1 MCCKGVKPQTE
12 KVKTIR
18 KMGPPMTKS
27 QLQMFLGG
35 MNTFHIFL
43 PDLANMIIPLNGLL
57 NKEKTVNDW
66 NDACDEAFVKAK
78 ESLIKIVMLVYPN
91 PTLEYKI
98 YADTSGNALGGMLI
112 QTYEV
117 QGKDVDLPIGFTSYT
132 FSKVER
138 CYTTITKEAFAI
150 FHCFKKWYTII
161 DYCPVCI
168 MMDARSLMLFL
179 RGRTHNNM
187 LD

>member
-1 MCCKGVKPQTE
+1 
-12 KVKTIR
+12 
-18 KMGPPMTKS
+18 
-27 QLQMFLGG
+27 MFLGG

-57 NKEKTVNDW
+57 NKEKTMNDW

-98 YADTSGNALGGMLI
+98 YADALGGMLA

-132 FSKVER
+132 FSKVE
-138 CYTTITKEAFAI
+138 
-150 FHCFKKWYTII
+150 
-161 DYCPVCI
+161 
-168 MMDARSLMLFL
+168 
-179 RGRTHNNM
+179 
-187 LD
+187 

>member
-1 MCCKGVKPQTE
+1 ME
-12 KVKTIR
+12 TIR

-27 QLQMFLGG
+27 QLRTFLGG

-57 NKEKTVNDW
+57 NKEKTMNDW

-98 YADTSGNALGGMLI
+98 YANASGNALGGMLA

-138 CYTTITKEAFAI
+138 HYATITKEAFAI

-168 MMDARSLMLFL
+168 IMDARSLMLFL
-179 RGRTHNNM
+179 RDRTHNNM